1 MATTFLLNG
10 LGWATITTA
19 AGANTIPLTG
29 IAYSPN
35 LGREPFRSGG
45 DLSPSMVRRAGAR
58 PAFRMT
64 MPLSSAWTIFGQFLP
79 ISVTAFT
86 MYEASF
92 TASGSVYLRV
102 GTAATTLSLTPTTG
116 GAIGLISRIYPTG
129 GAVPL
134 MLAEVIILLTATD
147 GLADPVTVS
156 SASLP
161 AAPSDPI
168 LHTIAPYMDNATAKW
183 GIESWALDTGIGL
196 EAIQNDG
203 LFYPNG
209 YRLGALQPVISI
221 AHNDVVTLHSNIG
234 DSGKDGT
241 GAGFIVYARAYDAAS
256 KSLQTTGYSFTMAK
270 GLAAIESFGA
280 QGTERSKM
288 ALTLSAYA
296 AAGALTYP
304 IAVATSATLPT

>member
-1 MATTFLLNG
+1 MSTAFNLNG

-19 AGANTIPLTG
+19 AGSNTIPLTG

-45 DLSPSMVRRAGAR
+45 DLTPSMMRRAGGR

-64 MPLSSAWTIFGQFLP
+64 MPLDTAWVIFGQFLP
-79 ISVTAFT
+79 ISVTAFV

-92 TASGSVYLRV
+92 AASGSVYLRV
-102 GTAATTLSLTPTTG
+102 GTSATTLAITSTTG
-116 GAIGLISRIYPTG
+116 GAIGLITRIYPSG

-134 MLAEVIILLTATD
+134 MLAEVTILFTATD
-147 GLADPVTVS
+147 GLTDPVTVG

-161 AAPSDPI
+161 GAPSNPI
-168 LHTIAPYMDNATAKW
+168 LHTIAPFVDNATARW
-183 GIESWALDTGIGL
+183 GIKSWALDTGIGL

-203 LFYPNG
+203 LFYPTG
-209 YRLGALQPVISI
+209 YRLGALQPSISI
-221 AHNDVVTLHSNIG
+221 AHNDVVALYAAFG

-241 GAGFIVYARAYDAAS
+241 GAGFLVWARAYDAAA
-256 KSLQTTGYSFTMAK
+256 KTLQATGYSFTMAK
-270 GLAAIESFGA
+270 GLAAIESLGA
-280 QGTERSKM
+280 QGTERSEL
-288 ALTLSAYA
+288 ALTISAYA
-296 AAGALTYP
+296 AAGSLTYP